1 MGMILEALTAG
12 VEGRNKASYYGFT
25 VTNQNERVRLDA
37 QLDLL
42 ALQPEASYKC

>member
-1 MGMILEALTAG
+1 MLSG
-12 VEGRNKASYYGFT
+12 VKGRNKASYYGLT
-25 VTNQNERVRLDA
+25 VTNQNERVRRGA